1 MANTSTTSAGTDHFS
16 DRDSKYFSV
25 LSEPTTEFSVYEACC
40 CQAAGHPHPERAEPA
55 ADGQEA
61 DLVPGEHRGHP
72 HHRRRRHARRLQ
84 PALGTLQTRAPPHRH
99 R

>member
-1 MANTSTTSAGTDHFS
+1 M
-16 DRDSKYFSV
+16 
-25 LSEPTTEFSVYEACC
+25 

-61 DLVPGEHRGHP
+61 DRVPGEHRGHP
-72 HHRRRRHARRLQ
+72 RPRRRRQPRRLQ
-84 PALGTLQTRAPPHRH
+84 PALGALHARATPHRH